1 MSSRFALLPGR
12 IRRSVLVVVLAWLV
26 AALVAPVAGAA
37 PPTAAKLRREVNRV
51 VAAGVPWVILLV
63 RDGRRTVRVAGGSA
77 RLKPRRAMRVSDRFR
92 IGSLTKTY
100 VATVVLQ
107 LAGEGRLSLEDS
119 IERWLPAWCP
129 RDCPTNCV

>member
-1 MSSRFALLPGR
+1 
-12 IRRSVLVVVLAWLV
+12 
-26 AALVAPVAGAA
+26 
-37 PPTAAKLRREVNRV
+37 
-51 VAAGVPWVILLV
+51 
-63 RDGRRTVRVAGGSA
+63 
-77 RLKPRRAMRVSDRFR
+77 MRVSDRFR